1 MMSANPSGAGQ
12 RQFRMHA
19 VTKNDETR
27 VRCSGRL
34 TSDSSEYFKEQVKA
48 QISQAGRIV
57 LDLTDLT
64 HMDSSGL
71 GALVSIY
78 VSCKSAKCQLEMINL
93 SKNVRELLGLTKV
106 LSLFE
111 ACGSYMV
118 RMP

>member
-1 MMSANPSGAGQ
+1 MSANPGSAVQ
-12 RQFRMHA
+12 RQFRMHS
-19 VTKNDETR
+19 VTRNDETR

-34 TSDSSEYFKEQVKA
+34 SSDASESFKQQLKELIPQ
-48 QISQAGRIV
+48 SRRIV

-71 GALVSIY
+71 GAVVSIY
-78 VSCKSAKCQLEMINL
+78 VSCKSAKCELELINL

-118 RMP
+118 KMP

>member
-1 MMSANPSGAGQ
+1 MSAHPAGAVQ
-12 RQFRMHA
+12 RPFRMQA
-19 VTKNDETR
+19 VTKNKETR

-34 TSDSSEYFKEQVKA
+34 TSDASESFKERIKA
-48 QISQAGRIV
+48 QIPQSRRIV

-71 GALVSIY
+71 GAVVSIY
-78 VSCKSAKCQLEMINL
+78 VSCKSAKCELELINL

-118 RMP
+118 KMP

>member
-1 MMSANPSGAGQ
+1 MSSQPRSA
-12 RQFRMHA
+12 RFFRIQI
-19 VTKNDETR
+19 VTKDGETR

-34 TSDSSEYFKEQVKA
+34 NSEASEGFKSDVKA
-48 QISQAGRIV
+48 LIPQTRRLV

-78 VSCKSAKCQLEMINL
+78 VSCKNAKCELELINL
-93 SKNVRELLGLTKV
+93 SRNVRELLGLTKV

-111 ACGSYMV
+111 ACGAYMV
-118 RMP
+118 KMP